1 MSPSLCSQL
10 NTLRQVSSFQN
21 QWLPVLRI
29 CTITTPSRG
38 LRRFYYQRTSNSS
51 PVINTRVS
59 RHSSLP
65 RLVATQKTTTRL
77 VRTTTGWSPQ
87 LGSEPGLDSSTY
99 AANEGPAS
107 QLNDKEETIITILD
121 YSSKNTFRHE
131 VDPASFNAFLND
143 NPKPDWA
150 SCRWI
155 YVNGIDQN
163 ILRSLGSNFNLH
175 RLALEDVLESRGPV
189 KADWYDGHLFVAL
202 PLHKLLPP
210 VTLEEEVAEQGHKL
224 GYHHREHQHRRDWR
238 TIAHQKFNVAVEQ
251 ASIFWTNSDTVITIF
266 QRSGNDVLKPVLNR
280 LDSPNSI
287 LRSADDPSMLIQAVI
302 DVAVDLCMPIEKAFA
317 DEFAEMELIVLSNPA
332 IQQSRSLYILRSRL
346 TLLLDNFIAVNSLL
360 RKLCGDHPLTSNPM
374 ATPKFSGGLEP
385 NPRFETSSSSV
396 QALRSVTISPTT
408 QLYLR
413 DVLDH
418 VHTLSAST
426 DVAIRSTEN
435 LTSLIFNTIA
445 ASQNE
450 SVRQLTVISSFFLPL
465 TFLTGYMGMNFEKMS
480 IVQQHSDLVFWAIAA
495 PAMITMGI
503 FMRVRARKKL
513 KSSGSW
519 MSWVRRS
526 RTKSN

>member
-1 MSPSLCSQL
+1 MLTGIRSCLNTVRHVSSIQGQSLSVSRIYTTAPSLGSLHWSCRQGTSK
-10 NTLRQVSSFQN
+10 TLS
-21 QWLPVLRI
+21 L
-29 CTITTPSRG
+29 
-38 LRRFYYQRTSNSS
+38 
-51 PVINTRVS
+51 INTRYGNIPAPVTV
-59 RHSSLP
+59 R
-65 RLVATQKTTTRL
+65 RTTRRP

-99 AANEGPAS
+99 AEANEGLES
-107 QLNDKEETIITILD
+107 QLDDKEEISITIVD
-121 YSSKNTFRHE
+121 YSSKDLARHE
-131 VDPASFNAFLND
+131 VNPSIFDSFLGD

-150 SCRWI
+150 TCRWI
-155 YVNGIDQN
+155 YINGIDQK
-163 ILRSLGSNFNLH
+163 ILRSLGSNFDLH

-189 KADWYDGHLFVAL
+189 KADWYEGHLFVAL
-202 PLHKLLPP
+202 PIHKLLAST
-210 VTLEEEVAEQGHKL
+210 TLEQELEEQKDKL
-224 GYHHREHQHRRDWR
+224 GRHRGGRYRRDWR
-238 TIAHQKFNVAVEQ
+238 TMAYQKFNISVEQ
-251 ASIFWTNSDTVITIF
+251 ASIFWTNTDIVITIF
-266 QRSGNDVLKPVLNR
+266 QRSGNDVLKPVMNR
-280 LDSPNSI
+280 LDSTNSI
-287 LRSADDPSMLIQAVI
+287 LRSADDPSMLIQAVV

-346 TLLLDNFIAVNSLL
+346 TLLLDNFIAINSLL
-360 RKLCGDHPLTSNPM
+360 QKLCGDHPLSSNPI
-374 ATPKFSGGLEP
+374 AKAKASNHLERNPPFEASTSP
-385 NPRFETSSSSV
+385 NPVS
-396 QALRSVTISPTT
+396 RSVTISPTT

-450 SVRQLTVISSFFLPL
+450 SVRSLTVISSFFLPL
-465 TFLTGYMGMNFEKMS
+465 TFLTGYMGMNFDKMP
-480 IVQQHSDLVFWAIAA
+480 IVQQHSDSMFWVIAV

-513 KSSGSW
+513 VGPGSW
-519 MSWVRRS
+519 MGWVRRS
-526 RTKSN
+526 KMKSD